1 MHFRNGALERHIVL
15 VGFMG
20 AGKTSLGDRFAAT
33 IGRRFVDVD
42 REIARHGDSIATI
55 FERDGEAS
63 FRAREVDELRAALAG
78 SEKSVVALGG
88 GAVETEDVRRL
99 LQTAFVVWL
108 EVDAATAWERVAH
121 SDRPLARDESAFTAL
136 WVRRQPLY
144 REVADAT
151 AHDGD
156 GIALAAAG
164 IHVERGSLEL
174 LGSLIPGDGL
184 VELVADVHVAGI
196 HGVEAQ
202 LALGERLVAVH
213 EVPAGEPA
221 KAAAVLDRLWREL
234 RIGRDG
240 TVVALGGGTT
250 TDLAGLAAATY
261 MRGVAWVPVPTT
273 LVGQVDAAI
282 GGKTAIDV
290 PGGKNLV
297 GAFHWPSRVVLDPAL
312 LETLPAAE
320 RRNGLA
326 EVVKTGLLLGK
337 PLWEL
342 SEPEQVRRC
351 AAFKA
356 AVCLA
361 DPHDRGVRNQLNL
374 GHTFAHALEAAAGY
388 ELPHGEAVALGLLAA
403 LQLSGL
409 PDQAA
414 LVQEVLAPVRP
425 RLDRDA
431 AWSALGRDKK
441 AAGGTP
447 RLVLLEAPG
456 RPLIGV
462 ERPDAEVRAALDS
475 LIAG

>member
-1 MHFRNGALERHIVL
+1 MAPNALDRHIVL

-20 AGKTSLGDRFAAT
+20 AGKSTYGRKFAT
-33 IGRRFVDVD
+33 KIGRRFVDID
-42 REIARHGDSIATI
+42 SEIARHGDSIATI
-55 FERDGEAS
+55 FERDGETV
-63 FRAREVDELRAALAG
+63 FRAREVDELRTALAAG
-78 SEKSVVALGG
+78 ERLVVAVGG

-99 LQTAFVVWL
+99 LHTACVIWI
-108 EVDAATAWERVAH
+108 EVDPSTAWSRVSH
-121 SDRPLARDESAFTAL
+121 SDRPLARDEASFTAL
-136 WVRRQPLY
+136 WERRQPLY
-144 REVADAT
+144 GAVADAT
-151 AHDGD
+151 ATDLD

-164 IHVERGSLEL
+164 VHVERGSLEL
-174 LGSLIPGDGL
+174 LGSLVPGDGS

-213 EVPAGEPA
+213 EVPSGEPA
-221 KAAAVLDRLWREL
+221 KAASVLDRLWRSL
-234 RIGRDG
+234 RMGRDG

-297 GAFHWPSRVVLDPAL
+297 GAFHWPARVVLDPAL
-312 LETLPAAE
+312 LGTLPDAE

-326 EVVKTGLLLGK
+326 EIVKTGLLVGE

-342 SEPEQVRRC
+342 PEPEQVRRC
-351 AAFKA
+351 AAFKSA
-356 AVCLA
+356 ICLA

-374 GHTFAHALEAAAGY
+374 GHTFAHALEAAAGF

-403 LQLSGL
+403 LRLSGL
-409 PDQAA
+409 PEQATI
-414 LVQEVLAPVRP
+414 VEEVLTPVRP
-425 RLDRDA
+425 RVDRDA
-431 AWSALGRDKK
+431 AWAALGRDKK
-441 AAGGTP
+441 AAGGRL

-462 ERPDAEVRAALDS
+462 ERPDADVRAALDS